1 MLRYFTSG
9 ETHGRCLTAIVEGM
23 PSGVKIDI
31 EKINSEL
38 KNRQKGYGRGGRM
51 AIETD
56 RATILSGVRGG
67 YTLGSPIAIQI
78 ENKDWANWESIM
90 GAESATDEKSVSC
103 PRPGHADLT
112 GGLKSS

>member
-38 KNRQKGYGRGGRM
+38 KNRQKGYGSSLR
-51 AIETD
+51 
-56 RATILSGVRGG
+56 SG
-67 YTLGSPIAIQI
+67 
-78 ENKDWANWESIM
+78 
-90 GAESATDEKSVSC
+90 C
-103 PRPGHADLT
+103 
-112 GGLKSS
+112 